1 MRKITL
7 RILAVLAVLA
17 LVASACGA
25 EDTSEADAAAAA
37 QAAAEAEAEAA
48 AAAQAAAEAEA
59 AAAQAA
65 AAEAE
70 AMAAEAAAD
79 AEAALADAQAEL
91 EAVMEAAAAGDE
103 EAQAALAE
111 AEAAAEEAA
120 MALEEAEMAADEAAK
135 AAEQA
140 AMDAEATIAAAEAAA
155 RTNLAQEGH
164 PCIPPST
171 ADQTARGTVVF
182 AFGSIGDQNW
192 LGPTAPFQSQATVM
206 PMYEYLLCRDYQ
218 TGDVVQGSGQL
229 AETWSHNEN
238 FTQFT
243 FGLRKGV
250 QFHDGWGE
258 LTSADVK
265 FSFEL
270 AALEDSRNP
279 NRPDFAPYDPAEDT
293 GYVVSIETPDDY
305 TVILNLEKP
314 NPNIPN
320 FLNEVIP
327 AMPIVSKKYVDTVGR
342 DEASFRPIGTGPFE
356 FHSHELDV
364 SVAFEAVDNHWRVTP
379 GIEIIEVRVV
389 NEQATMAAMM
399 DAGEAQM
406 APTTFDDIPRLDADP
421 DLKVV
426 SLSGV
431 RFPSVYLP
439 GQYLNPKYDPEKTP
453 PWATDDDESNIKVRQ
468 ALSLAIDRQEII
480 DFLFGGRG
488 TTEGACVQ
496 SFWPTTAGYNPDCE
510 VDSYDPD
517 AAKALLAEAG
527 YPDPSQMV
535 IPVDFA
541 EHPQL
546 TYTGAVMQAVA
557 QQWQASLGVQIEASQ
572 TDFRTYQALS
582 GNEGAYAAF
591 VYSAPFFST
600 PCVLLGY
607 YTRTDDFFSYTGE
620 SEELNDLV
628 NTCVQQ
634 IFPNDLAEAEGA
646 VFDYIY
652 DRMLGIPIGYVDS
665 VLAFADNLDWIGLP
679 APWNPYMTRY
689 EYLRYTS

>member
-1 MRKITL
+1 MRKTTL
-7 RILAVLAVLA
+7 RILAVLAALA
-17 LVASACGA
+17 LVASACGE

-37 QAAAEAEAEAA
+37 QAAAAAEAQAEAEAA

-65 AAEAE
+65 AEEAQ
-70 AMAAEAAAD
+70 AMAAEAEAE
-79 AEAALADAQAEL
+79 AEAALAAAEAEL
-91 EAVMEAAAAGDE
+91 EEMMEAAAAGDE

-111 AEAAAEEAA
+111 AEAAAEAAA
-120 MALEEAEMAADEAAK
+120 MALEEAEMAAEEAAK

-140 AMDAEATIAAAEAAA
+140 AMDAQATIAAAEEAA
-155 RTNLAQEGH
+155 RTNLAQKGD

-171 ADQTARGTVVF
+171 ADQTARGTVVY

-206 PMYEYLLCRDYQ
+206 PMYEYLLCRDYR
-218 TGDVVQGSGQL
+218 TGDVVRGTGQL
-229 AETWSHNEN
+229 AETWFNN
-238 FTQFT
+238 QDFTQFT
-243 FGLRKGV
+243 FNLREGI

-270 AALEDSRNP
+270 GALEDSNNP
-279 NRPDFAPYDPAEDT
+279 NRPDWLRIE
-293 GYVVSIETPDDY
+293 SIETPDDY
-305 TVILNLEKP
+305 TVVLNLTEP
-314 NPNIPN
+314 NVNMPNL
-320 FLNEVIP
+320 LNEVIP
-327 AMPIVSKKYVDTVGR
+327 AMPIVSKTYVETVGR
-342 DEASFRPIGTGPFE
+342 EEASFRPIGTGPFE

-379 GIEIIEVRVV
+379 GIEIFEFRVV
-389 NEQATMAAMM
+389 REESTRQAMV

-406 APTTFDDIPRLDADP
+406 GPTTFDDIPRLEADP
-421 DLKVV
+421 NLKVV

-439 GQYLNPKYDPEKTP
+439 GEYLEPQYDPEKTP
-453 PWATDDDESNIKVRQ
+453 PWATDNEESNIKVRQ

-496 SFWPTTAGYNPDCE
+496 SFWPVAPGYNDECT
-510 VDSYDPD
+510 VDSYDPE

-527 YPDPSQMV
+527 YPDPSQLV
-535 IPVDFA
+535 IPIDLA
-541 EHPQL
+541 EHPQI
-546 TYTGAVMQAVA
+546 TYTDEVMLAVA
-557 QQWQASLGVQIEASQ
+557 QQWQAALGVQIETAK
-572 TDFRTYQALS
+572 TDYRTYQALS

-591 VYSAPFFST
+591 VYSAPFFDS
-600 PCVLLGY
+600 PCTLLGY
-607 YTRTDDFFSYTGE
+607 YTRTGDFFSYTGE
-620 SEELNDLV
+620 SEELNDLM
-628 NTCVQQ
+628 NDCVAQV
-634 IFPNDLAEAEGA
+634 FPDDVDAASGL

-665 VLAFADNLDWIGLP
+665 VLAFSSNLDWIGLP

>member
-1 MRKITL
+1 MKKTRL
-7 RILAVLAVLA
+7 SILAVLTALA
-17 LVASACGA
+17 LLASACGG
-25 EDTSEADAAAAA
+25 EDTSEADAAAA
-37 QAAAEAEAEAA
+37 QAAADAA
-48 AAAQAAAEAEA
+48 AAAQAEAEAEL

-70 AMAAEAAAD
+70 AMAAEAAAE
-79 AEAALADAQAEL
+79 AEAALVTAQEEL
-91 EAVMEAAAAGDE
+91 DSVRAAAAAGDE

-111 AEAAAEEAA
+111 AEQAAEEAA
-120 MALEEAEMAADEAAK
+120 MAAEEAA
-135 AAEQA
+135 
-140 AMDAEATIAAAEAAA
+140 AAAEEASMQAMEA
-155 RTNLAQEGH
+155 EEALMEAELTASTNLAQRGD

-171 ADQTARGTVVF
+171 ADQTARGTVVY
-182 AFGSIGDQNW
+182 AFGSIGTQNW
-192 LGPTAPFQSQATVM
+192 LGPTASFQSQATVM

-229 AETWSHNEN
+229 AETWSHNDD
-238 FTQFT
+238 FTQYT
-243 FGLRKGV
+243 FVLRKGI

-265 FSFEL
+265 FSLEL
-270 AALEDSRNP
+270 AALEDSVNP
-279 NRPDFAPYDPAEDT
+279 NKPDFATYDPET
-293 GYVVSIETPDDY
+293 EKGRVLSIETPDDY
-305 TVILNLEKP
+305 TVILNLVEP
-314 NPNIPN
+314 NVNIPN

-327 AMPIVSKKYVDTVGR
+327 AMPIVSKKYVEEVGR
-342 DEASFRPIGTGPFE
+342 EEASFRPIGTGPFE

-379 GIEIIEVRVV
+379 GIEIIEIRVV
-389 NEQATMAAMM
+389 QEEATMAAMI

-406 APTTFDDIPRLDADP
+406 APTTFDDIPRIEANP
-421 DLKVV
+421 DLKIV

-439 GQYLNPKYDPEKTP
+439 GEYLNRNYDPANTP
-453 PWATDDDESNIKVRQ
+453 PWATDNEESNIKVRK

-496 SFWPTTAGYNPDCE
+496 SFWPAAPGYNPDCE
-510 VDSYDPD
+510 VDSYDPE

-527 YPDPSQMV
+527 YPDPSQLV

-557 QQWQASLGVQIEASQ
+557 QQWQAALGVQIDSSQ
-572 TDFRTYQALS
+572 TDFRTYQQLS
-582 GNEGAYAAF
+582 GQEGAYSAF
-591 VYSAPFFST
+591 VYSAPFFDA
-600 PCVLLGY
+600 PCTLLGY

-620 SEELNDLV
+620 SEELNDLM
-628 NTCVQQ
+628 NTCVAQV
-634 IFPNDLAEAEGA
+634 FPEDVAAAHGA

-652 DRMLGIPIGYVDS
+652 DRTLGIP
-665 VLAFADNLDWIGLP
+665 
-679 APWNPYMTRY
+679 
-689 EYLRYTS
+689 

>member
-1 MRKITL
+1 MRKTKL
-7 RILAVLAVLA
+7 RILAVLAALA

-25 EDTSEADAAAAA
+25 EDTSDADAAAAA
-37 QAAAEAEAEAA
+37 AAQAAAAEAEAEAA
-48 AAAQAAAEAEA
+48 AAAQAEAEAEA

-70 AMAAEAAAD
+70 AMAAEAEAAA
-79 AEAALADAQAEL
+79 AEALAAAQAEL
-91 EAVMEAAAAGDE
+91 EAVKEAAAAGDE

-111 AEAAAEEAA
+111 AEEAAEEAA

-229 AETWSHNEN
+229 AETWSHNAD

-243 FGLRKGV
+243 FVLRKGV

-270 AALEDSRNP
+270 SVLEDSRNP
-279 NRPDFAPYDPAEDT
+279 NRPDFI
-293 GYVVSIETPDDY
+293 GISSIDTPDEY
-305 TVILNLEKP
+305 TVILNLENP
-314 NPNIPN
+314 NPNMPN

-327 AMPIVSKKYVDTVGR
+327 AMPIVSKTYVETVGR

-356 FHSHELDV
+356 FHSHELDI
-364 SVAFEAVDNHWRVTP
+364 SVAFETVDNHWRVTP

-406 APTTFDDIPRLDADP
+406 APTTFDDIPRLEADP
-421 DLKVV
+421 NLKVV

-439 GQYLNPKYDPEKTP
+439 GQYLEPKYDPEKTP

-488 TTEGACVQ
+488 STEGACVQ

-510 VDSYDPD
+510 VDAYDPD

-527 YPDPSQMV
+527 YPDPSQLV

-557 QQWQASLGVQIEASQ
+557 QQWQASLGVQIEATQ

-591 VYSAPFFST
+591 VYSAPFFDT

-607 YTRTDDFFSYTGE
+607 YTRTGDFFSYTGE
-620 SEELNDLV
+620 SEELNDLI

-634 IFPNDLAEAEGA
+634 IFPDDLAEAEGA

>member
-1 MRKITL
+1 MTIFVSKRRLWAVAIA
-7 RILAVLAVLA
+7 LAMIAA
-17 LVASACGA
+17 ACGDGDDTAA
-25 EDTSEADAAAAA
+25 EDAAAEAAAAAAA
-37 QAAAEAEAEAA
+37 QAEAEAA
-48 AAAQAAAEAEA
+48 QAEAEAEA

-65 AAEAE
+65 AADAE

-79 AEAALADAQAEL
+79 AEAALAAAQAEL

-111 AEAAAEEAA
+111 AEAAADEAA
-120 MALEEAEMAADEAAK
+120 MALEEAEMAAEEAAK

-164 PCIPPST
+164 PCIPPSV
-171 ADQTARGTVVF
+171 ADQTARGTVVYLH
-182 AFGSIGDQNW
+182 GSIGGQNW
-192 LGPTAPFQSQATVM
+192 LGPTARFQSQATVM

-243 FGLRKGV
+243 FGLRKGI

-265 FSFEL
+265 FSLEL
-270 AALEDSRNP
+270 AVLEDSGNP
-279 NRPDFAPYDPAEDT
+279 NRPDFEGIT
-293 GYVVSIETPDDY
+293 SIETPDDY
-305 TVILNLEKP
+305 TVILNLENP
-314 NPNIPN
+314 NPNMPN

-327 AMPIVSKKYVDTVGR
+327 AMPIVSKTYVDTVGR
-342 DEASFRPIGTGPFE
+342 DEASIRPIGTGPFE
-356 FHSHELDV
+356 FHSHELGV

-379 GIEIIEVRVV
+379 GIEIIEIRVV

-439 GQYLNPKYDPEKTP
+439 GEYLEPKYDPEKTP
-453 PWATDDDESNIKVRQ
+453 PWATDDDESNIKVRK

-496 SFWPTTAGYNPDCE
+496 SFWPATAGYNHECE
-510 VDSYDPD
+510 VDAYDPE

-527 YPDPSQMV
+527 YPDPSQLV

-546 TYTGAVMQAVA
+546 DYTGAVMQAVA
-557 QQWQASLGVQIEASQ
+557 QQWQAALGVQIEASQ
-572 TDFRTYQALS
+572 TDYRTYQGLS
-582 GNEGAYAAF
+582 GEEGAYAAF
-591 VYSAPFFST
+591 VYSAPFFDT

-607 YTRTDDFFSYTGE
+607 YTRTGDWASYTGE
-620 SEELNDLV
+620 SEELNSLID
-628 NTCVQQ
+628 TCVQQ
-634 IFPNDLAEAEGA
+634 IFPDDLAEAEGA

-652 DRMLGIPIGYVDS
+652 DRTLGIPIGYVDS
-665 VLAFADNLDWIGLP
+665 VLAYASNLDWIGLP